1 MSAAKKYFN
10 YLDLSSL
17 KLWRIKFKSSKRH
30 IIVMMPASCVII
42 YVNFD
47 FCDFKCVH
55 LFKTAIHGIDVD
67 IWVLVKGSR
76 QKMFSKAARG
86 KNRFLLFRFCQTFID
101 NCCCCMCSFCPAT
114 QQPMEIEWKKL
125 ELKESNLWTV
135 WPILSGNR
143 GGNLTPKRKQIVIMI
158 DVDFQCCCKYI
169 MSFQFCRE

>member
-17 KLWRIKFKSSKRH
+17 KLWRIKFKSSKTH
-30 IIVMMPASCVII
+30 ITVMMPASCVII

-114 QQPMEIEWKKL
+114 QQPMEIEWKKTWI
-125 ELKESNLWTV
+125 EGKQFMNCVTNFIRKSRRESSSKEKIDCDYDWCG
-135 WPILSGNR
+135 LSV
-143 GGNLTPKRKQIVIMI
+143 LL
-158 DVDFQCCCKYI
+158 
-169 MSFQFCRE
+169 

>member
-1 MSAAKKYFN
+1 MLEAKKYFN
-10 YLDLSSL
+10 FFDLTSL
-17 KLWRIKFKSSKRH
+17 KLWTNKFKSSKRH
-30 IIVMMPASCVII
+30 LIVMMPASCVII

-101 NCCCCMCSFCPAT
+101 NCCCCCMCSFCPTT
-114 QQPMEIEWKKL
+114 QQSMEIEWKKNWI
-125 ELKESNLWTV
+125 EGKQFMNCMTNFIRKGRRES
-135 WPILSGNR
+135 SS
-143 GGNLTPKRKQIVIMI
+143 KRKTDCDYDWCGLSVLL
-158 DVDFQCCCKYI
+158 
-169 MSFQFCRE
+169 